1 MTYENLQSLSALV
14 GLLLFMTLFAAVLA
28 YVFWPG
34 NRKSFEEASRIPFEQ
49 DEPVAG
55 GKHGQ

>member
-1 MTYENLQSLSALV
+1 MTYEFVQSLSALA

-34 NRKSFEEASRIPFEQ
+34 NRKGFEEASRIPFDQ
-49 DEPVAG
+49 DEPAAG
-55 GKHGQ
+55 GRHGR